1 MHARLCL
8 CVRVLLRGIY
18 RVQES
23 VGVCQVSNVLTDVIG
38 GQDRASNK
46 DTTLPYDI
54 RAEIDWHDFACTAN
68 PLGAPERIKDAIA
81 SAIAEGAMTFRP
93 DEARRASEQQSGALL
108 RISPNASWWARALRR
123 SSPTSHKHIV
133 RATWVYLRL
142 RLLNTILLLP
152 MLVTIRSSS

>member
-1 MHARLCL
+1 MP
-8 CVRVLLRGIY
+8 
-18 RVQES
+18 S
-23 VGVCQVSNVLTDVIG
+23 FNVLTDVIG

-93 DEARRASEQQSGALL
+93 DKAGVHLSNLSL
-108 RISPNASWWARALRR
+108 I
-123 SSPTSHKHIV
+123 HI
-133 RATWVYLRL
+133 
-142 RLLNTILLLP
+142 
-152 MLVTIRSSS
+152 

>member
-1 MHARLCL
+1 MP
-8 CVRVLLRGIY
+8 
-18 RVQES
+18 S
-23 VGVCQVSNVLTDVIG
+23 FNVLTDVIG

-93 DEARRASEQQSGALL
+93 DKAGVPSEQQSGALL
-108 RISPNASWWARALRR
+108 RDLARMLPGRHEPFGAHRRHRTSISSVQRGYTYACA
-123 SSPTSHKHIV
+123 
-133 RATWVYLRL
+133 Y
-142 RLLNTILLLP
+142 
-152 MLVTIRSSS
+152 

>member
-1 MHARLCL
+1 MP
-8 CVRVLLRGIY
+8 
-18 RVQES
+18 S
-23 VGVCQVSNVLTDVIG
+23 FNVLTDVIG

-93 DEARRASEQQSGALL
+93 DTSRR
-108 RISPNASWWARALRR
+108 
-123 SSPTSHKHIV
+123 
-133 RATWVYLRL
+133 
-142 RLLNTILLLP
+142 
-152 MLVTIRSSS
+152 IRWRFFS

>member
-1 MHARLCL
+1 MP
-8 CVRVLLRGIY
+8 
-18 RVQES
+18 S
-23 VGVCQVSNVLTDVIG
+23 FNVLTDVIG

-93 DEARRASEQQSGALL
+93 DKAGVHLSNNLARYYEIFARMLPGRHEPFGAH
-108 RISPNASWWARALRR
+108 RRHRTSISSVQRGYTYACA
-123 SSPTSHKHIV
+123 
-133 RATWVYLRL
+133 Y
-142 RLLNTILLLP
+142 
-152 MLVTIRSSS
+152 